1 MASPSP
7 SKPQASKVFSIA
19 PYCYEPA
26 EWQGKDK
33 LVPVLIKPPGSVPA
47 PTRPQPMNAPQNQN
61 IESFNSQMNWCYTLI
76 THAPPSN
83 G

>member
-7 SKPQASKVFSIA
+7 SKLQASKVFSIA

-33 LVPVLIKPPGSVPA
+33 MEVLVLRPSPHKTTRVRAGSYRA
-47 PTRPQPMNAPQNQN
+47 PTYERSPK
-61 IESFNSQMNWCYTLI
+61 SKY
-76 THAPPSN
+76 
-83 G
+83 

>member
-7 SKPQASKVFSIA
+7 SKLLASKVFSIA

-33 LVPVLIKPPGSVPA
+33 MAVLVLRPSPHKTTKVLAGSYPAATYEKLPQIKILNP
-47 PTRPQPMNAPQNQN
+47 
-61 IESFNSQMNWCYTLI
+61 LI
-76 THAPPSN
+76 PK
-83 G
+83 